1 MRLSALA
8 RRPGKLWDGHSCS
21 RRALTSA
28 ANTSFYRNRLLETY
42 ADKPTSRL
50 SLRQLVFYGRAM
62 NEDRLIKSANYVRT
76 ELPVRIA
83 HRIRN
88 MQSLP
93 YVVVTNDEVAKVYEL
108 YWKAFDRFRTYPTI
122 TTLAEN
128 DAFCQFL
135 HELLDEHLPVIPHL
149 FLGLSLASP
158 YMEPEVLDSFMR
170 RMLVSRISRRVL
182 AQHHIALSDSLAGRD
197 GESPEDHVGIIY
209 TQLNARESVE
219 KCASILRQRPHDI
232 DADAAQ
238 ELKSA
243 TWPEVIVDGHL
254 ETRFSYIKEHFEY
267 MVFELL
273 KNSMRFTRLHH
284 RDADIPPPIR
294 VTVVAGTNDIHI
306 RISDQGGGLL
316 TTDIRQP
323 TDLFSFSHTRN
334 ATRMASTRLQS
345 LRDVVEYQGG
355 VNATIEEQ
363 VQRWKRLAEIK
374 SEEASKNW
382 RQDIHPRI
390 GLGLPM
396 SNVFA
401 RYFGG
406 ELELVSLDGWGTD
419 VYLRLPKLGTNLEGI
434 EV

>member
-1 MRLSALA
+1 
-8 RRPGKLWDGHSCS
+8 
-21 RRALTSA
+21 
-28 ANTSFYRNRLLETY
+28 
-42 ADKPTSRL
+42 
-50 SLRQLVFYGRAM
+50 M
-62 NEDRLIKSANYVRT
+62 NEERLINSANYVRT

-93 YVVVTNDEVAKVYEL
+93 YVVVTQDHVAKVYEL
-108 YWKAFDRFRTYPTI
+108 YWTAFDKFRTYPAI
-122 TTLAEN
+122 STLAEN
-128 DAFCQFL
+128 DAFCHF
-135 HELLDEHLPVIPHL
+135 LLDLLHEHLPVIPNL

-158 YMEPEVLDSFMR
+158 YMEPEALDSFMR
-170 RMLVSRISRRVL
+170 HMLVSRISRRVL
-182 AQHHIALSDSLAGRD
+182 AQHHIALSDSLASRD
-197 GESPEDHVGIIY
+197 GEDSQDHVGIIY
-209 TQLNARESVE
+209 TRLNARESIE

-232 DADAAQ
+232 DADTAQ
-238 ELKSA
+238 EMKSA
-243 TWPEVIVDGHL
+243 AWPEVIVDGHL

-267 MVFELL
+267 IVFELL

-284 RDADIPPPIR
+284 KDVETPPPIR
-294 VTVVAGTNDIHI
+294 VTVVAGSNDIHL

-316 TTDIRQP
+316 SSEIHQP

-334 ATRMASTRLQS
+334 ATRTDSSRLQS
-345 LRDVVEYQGG
+345 LRDVMANEGG
-355 VNATIEEQ
+355 LNATVEEQ
-363 VQRWKRLAEIK
+363 VSRWTRF
-374 SEEASKNW
+374 SEDASKNL

-419 VYLRLPKLGTNLEGI
+419 IYLRLPKLGTNLEGI

>member
-1 MRLSALA
+1 MQSLALETSRVRLRAACTHA
-8 RRPGKLWDGHSCS
+8 RRTLSTN
-21 RRALTSA
+21 TSA
-28 ANTSFYRNRLLETY
+28 SFYRNKLLEQY

-62 NEDRLIKSANYVRT
+62 NEERLIKSANYVRT

-93 YVVVTNDEVAKVYEL
+93 YVVVTQDQVAKVYEL
-108 YWKAFDRFRTYPTI
+108 YWKAFDKFRTYPPI
-122 TTLAEN
+122 ATLEEN
-128 DAFCQFL
+128 DAFCRFL
-135 HELLDEHLPVIPHL
+135 HDLLNEHLPVIPNL

-158 YMEPEVLDSFMR
+158 YMEPEALDAFMR

-182 AQHHIALSDSLAGRD
+182 VQHHIALSQSLAGHDED
-197 GESPEDHVGIIY
+197 GQNHVGIIY
-209 TQLNARESVE
+209 TALNARESVE
-219 KCASILRQRPHDI
+219 RCAALLRQRPHDI
-232 DADAAQ
+232 DEDAAQ
-238 ELKSA
+238 EMKSA
-243 TWPEVIVDGHL
+243 IWPEVIVDGHL
-254 ETRFSYIKEHFEY
+254 ETRFSYIREHFEY

-273 KNSMRFTRLHH
+273 KNSMRFTRIHH
-284 RDADIPPPIR
+284 KHDDFPPPIR
-294 VTVVAGTNDIHI
+294 VTIVAGSDDIHL

-316 TTDIRQP
+316 SSDIHQP
-323 TDLFSFSHTRN
+323 SDLFSFSHTRN
-334 ATRMASTRLQS
+334 ATRMESGRLQV
-345 LRDVVEYQGG
+345 LRAVSENGG
-355 VNATIEEQ
+355 ISATIDEQ
-363 VQRWKRLAEIK
+363 VERWKKATERK
-374 SEEASKNW
+374 SKEASQHW